1 MAMIA
6 MGGDT
11 RKFAHD
17 QAAVAVMNMVVRRA
31 RDLNDPMINRIIH
44 EYRPGKLVVFQPDE

>member
-44 EYRPGKLVVFQPDE
+44 EYRPGKPVVFQPDE